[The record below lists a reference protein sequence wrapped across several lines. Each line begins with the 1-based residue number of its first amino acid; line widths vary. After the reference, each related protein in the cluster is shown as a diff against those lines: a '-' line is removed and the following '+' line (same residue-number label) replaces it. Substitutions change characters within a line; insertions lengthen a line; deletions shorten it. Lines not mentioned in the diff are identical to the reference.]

1 MSTDSKIRAIVVDD
15 ERPARR
21 KILRFLKTEPDVE
34 VVGEAGNGHEA
45 IETIQR
51 EKPDLIFL
59 DIQMPGLDGFDVVEA
74 IDVQPLPQIVFVTAY
89 DQFALRAFEV
99 HALDY
104 LLKPFDV
111 KRFQSVLERTRE
123 HLVSRSSSV
132 NEQLSKLLDEIR
144 STSRFAERLMINHGE
159 RAFLLPIDQIDWIE
173 AAKNYVSLC
182 VGKDTHLL
190 RGTLDGLC
198 RKLDPKKFVRV
209 NRSHVIRADF
219 IKELQPWFHG
229 EYRIILK
236 NGKEIMWTRR
246 YLDRTADLFIRKF

>member
-1 MSTDSKIRAIVVDD
+1 MSVDSKIRAIVVDD

-45 IETIQR
+45 IEIIQR
-51 EKPDLIFL
+51 EKPDIIFL

-132 NEQLSKLLDEIR
+132 NEKLSKLLHEIR
-144 STSRFAERLMINHGE
+144 STSR
-159 RAFLLPIDQIDWIE
+159 LP
-173 AAKNYVSLC
+173 K
-182 VGKDTHLL
+182 G
-190 RGTLDGLC
+190 
-198 RKLDPKKFVRV
+198 
-209 NRSHVIRADF
+209 
-219 IKELQPWFHG
+219 
-229 EYRIILK
+229 
-236 NGKEIMWTRR
+236 
-246 YLDRTADLFIRKF
+246 